1 MADIE
6 ADLEKLRQ
14 EEEAL
19 DEKLSERKKQFHLL
33 VHTIHQV
40 IFLETLLVIND
51 LFRRRLYYL
60 INKRF
65 VRMELE

>member
-1 MADIE
+1 LADIE